1 MADIIS
7 ADLCVIGAGSGGLT
21 VAAVASQLGLKT
33 VLIERAR
40 MGGDCLNFGCVPSKA
55 LIAAATAAEA
65 VRRAPAFGVNAGA
78 PQTDFARVRAHVRDV
93 IASIAP
99 QDSAER
105 FEGLG
110 VRVIAAEARF
120 IARDAVRAGDTTVK
134 ARRFVIA
141 TGSSPAIP
149 PIPGLKDARY
159 LTNETIFDLAER
171 PEHLIVIGG
180 GPIGCEI
187 AQAYRR
193 LGARVTIIEAAR
205 TLANED
211 PELAAIVT
219 NQLRKDG
226 VAILESAKVEG
237 VASNLTVQ
245 TSHGPIGGSHL
256 LVATGRHANIGAL
269 DLEKAGIAHT
279 PRGIAVNRALRSSN
293 PRVYAVGDAAG
304 GLQFTHLAAH
314 HAGIVIRNALFRMP
328 ARADAAPV
336 PRVTYTAPEL
346 AQVGLTEQQARETY
360 RDIRILRW
368 PFAENDR
375 ARAERD
381 TAGFV
386 KLIANPQGRLLGA
399 GIVGPHAG
407 ELIQSWILPTA
418 RGMKLKDLASLILPY
433 PTLGEAGKRA
443 ATTFY
448 APQLFA
454 PRTKRLV
461 RFLTRLPILG

>member
-21 VAAVASQLGLKT
+21 VAAVASQLGLDT

-78 PQTDFARVRAHVRDV
+78 PQTDFARVRAHVHDV

-149 PIPGLKDARY
+149 PIPGLKDVRY

-211 PELAAIVT
+211 PELATIVT

-256 LVATGRHANIGAL
+256 LVATGRRANIAAL
-269 DLEKAGIAHT
+269 DLDKAGIAHT
-279 PRGIAVNRALRSSN
+279 PRGITVSRALRSSN

-346 AQVGLTEQQARETY
+346 AQVGLTEQQARETH

-386 KLIANPQGRLLGA
+386 KLIATPKGRLLGA

-448 APQLFA
+448 APRLFA